1 MIHKRTGQTQF
12 KAILS
17 TSHSG
22 THSCTARGHRTV
34 HSQMFCPVTAHSP
47 TAEVCMQQVVPNQL
61 HIRALLSRKTL
72 SHSSTNRHLYLLCT
86 GKQNL
91 CFLFPTRFVDLLFA
105 LYSLLPSL
113 SIGLRLFSFFNKSRN
128 NLLFS
133 VFCGPTFCYYSSF
146 RFSLPKS
153 VLIFLLQCSVFS
165 FSPQFLS

>member
-1 MIHKRTGQTQF
+1 MRDTRRTGQTQF

-72 SHSSTNRHLYLLCT
+72 SHSSTSRSFNFPSGLWICCLHYIPSYLVC
-86 GKQNL
+86 QWVN
-91 CFLFPTRFVDLLFA
+91 
-105 LYSLLPSL
+105 
-113 SIGLRLFSFFNKSRN
+113 
-128 NLLFS
+128 
-133 VFCGPTFCYYSSF
+133 SSF
-146 RFSLPKS
+146 LQIEFSARCAARICSIPLCSSNRSNTSASSKIFIFP
-153 VLIFLLQCSVFS
+153 LIK
-165 FSPQFLS
+165 P

>member
-1 MIHKRTGQTQF
+1 MIQKRTGQTQF

-22 THSCTARGHRTV
+22 THSCTGGHRTG
-34 HSQMFCPVTAHSP
+34 HGEFFCPFPTHSP

-105 LYSLLPSL
+105 LYSLTQFVNRLIPVFFKL
-113 SIGLRLFSFFNKSRN
+113 SFLHDGQPAFAASRCAVPTGVTLLLLRKFLFFH
-128 NLLFS
+128 
-133 VFCGPTFCYYSSF
+133 
-146 RFSLPKS
+146 
-153 VLIFLLQCSVFS
+153 
-165 FSPQFLS
+165 

>member
-1 MIHKRTGQTQF
+1 MADQRLNLPMVPLRGLTIMPGMIVHFDVSRESSIQAVPTGQTQF

-47 TAEVCMQQVVPNQL
+47 TAEVCMQQVIPNQL
-61 HIRALLSRKTL
+61 HIRALLSEIIL

-105 LYSLLPSL
+105 LYPLLPSL
-113 SIGLRLFSFFNKSRN
+113 SIG
-128 NLLFS
+128 
-133 VFCGPTFCYYSSF
+133 
-146 RFSLPKS
+146 
-153 VLIFLLQCSVFS
+153 
-165 FSPQFLS
+165 